1 MTTPNKTSTSRQ
13 DAVLGQ
19 PAQCK
24 PDERAIYPVRFS
36 LTGEALDK
44 AAKSG
49 EVPPMP
55 TGLNDKNY
63 ELRRLRQ
70 GYFYIYSQKHVGKTT
85 DNKGKWLIFKYTV
98 ANPKECPS
106 RLSCWNCKQSNSKTP
121 PRCQRT

>member
-1 MTTPNKTSTSRQ
+1 MNKPKQREKDKNMTTPNKTSTSRQ

-63 ELRRLRQ
+63 ELRL
-70 GYFYIYSQKHVGKTT
+70 YPTTKYEKHK
-85 DNKGKWLIFKYTV
+85 NK
-98 ANPKECPS
+98 
-106 RLSCWNCKQSNSKTP
+106 
-121 PRCQRT
+121 